1 MLRLP
6 QWQSVFGEGKE
17 GCRVTRGGGG
27 ERRKCWEERGEGMG
41 MLRVKGEGEL

>member
-17 GCRVTRGGGG
+17 GCRVTRGG